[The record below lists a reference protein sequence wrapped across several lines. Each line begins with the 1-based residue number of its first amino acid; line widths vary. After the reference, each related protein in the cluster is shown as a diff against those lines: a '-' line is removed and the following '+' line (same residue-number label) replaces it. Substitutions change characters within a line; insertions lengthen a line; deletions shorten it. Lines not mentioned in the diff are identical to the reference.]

1 MLFEDCCGCHVAK
14 LDVGGKNDNRLIS
27 WKATLRSRADVMVS

>member
-14 LDVGGKNDNRLIS
+14 LDVGGKNENRE
-27 WKATLRSRADVMVS
+27 TTVVSMLERQDTRM